1 MTTSTFDISLKERA
15 PFTIRNSLGVPLIVQ
30 HSSNLRPTLSTAQG
44 KLHELSVDQS
54 MNLEHSVFELSSRGK
69 LSALQRQESCLFTL
83 TVGNE
88 SFPVGLFL
96 IVTRVRQ
103 SVSESVSD
111 PAVPT
116 GYSEISNIS
125 VDKPGRR
132 LYNIRSPMQ
141 QDAVSV
147 LLQIDAAEGNKVITI
162 RSPLQVR
169 VTVH

>member
-1 MTTSTFDISLKERA
+1 M
-15 PFTIRNSLGVPLIVQ
+15 
-30 HSSNLRPTLSTAQG
+30 AQG

-54 MNLEHSVFELSSRGK
+54 MDLEHTVFELSSRGK
-69 LSALQRQESCLFTL
+69 LSALQRQESCLFNL
-83 TVGNE
+83 TVGNK
-88 SFPVGLFL
+88 SPTLGLF
-96 IVTRVRQ
+96 IVPVCYMCKTE
-103 SVSESVSD
+103 SVSEDVSD

-132 LYNIRSPMQ
+132 LYNIRGPMQ
-141 QDAVSV
+141 QEAVSV

-169 VTVH
+169 VTNTFL